1 MISGVGKDDVMVTVR
16 PIDPSEA
23 DALRS
28 IRLAA
33 LAADPTA
40 FGRTH
45 DEEAAY
51 DDDHWRM
58 RAAGSPSSQMF
69 VAVDG
74 EFIGLVG
81 AYQEAPDERV
91 ELVSMWTSPAARRRG
106 VGHRLV
112 RSVLDWAEE
121 RHAPSVELWVTRG
134 NDGALALYRAC
145 GFEVTGEVEPSP
157 ADPCREEIRMRRPM
171 G

>member
-1 MISGVGKDDVMVTVR
+1 MVTVR

-33 LAADPTA
+33 LATDPTA
-40 FGRTH
+40 FGRTY

-51 DDDHWRM
+51 DDAHWRM
-58 RAAGSPSSQMF
+58 RAAGSPTSQTF

-74 EFIGLVG
+74 DVIGLVG
-81 AYQEAPDERV
+81 AYQEAPGERV
-91 ELVSMWTSPAARRRG
+91 ELVSMWMAPAARRRG
-106 VGHRLV
+106 VGRQLV
-112 RSVLDWAEE
+112 EIVLEWADE
-121 RHAPSVELWVTRG
+121 RHPPSVELWVTRG
-134 NDGALALYRAC
+134 NDGALALYRSC
-145 GFEVTGEVEPSP
+145 GFEVTGEVEPSL

>member
-1 MISGVGKDDVMVTVR
+1 MVTVR

-23 DALRS
+23 GVLRS

-40 FGRTH
+40 FGRTY

-58 RAAGSPSSQMF
+58 RAAGSPTSQMF
-69 VAVDG
+69 AAVDG
-74 EFIGLVG
+74 EFIGLIG

-106 VGHRLV
+106 VARQLV
-112 RSVLDWAEE
+112 EIVLGWAEE
-121 RHAPSVELWVTRG
+121 RHPPSIELWVTRG
-134 NDGALALYRAC
+134 NDGALALYRSC
-145 GFEVTGEVEPSP
+145 GFEVIGEVVPSP
-157 ADPCREEIRMRRPM
+157 ADPCREEIRMGRPM

>member
-1 MISGVGKDDVMVTVR
+1 MVTVR

-74 EFIGLVG
+74 EFIGRALG
-81 AYQEAPDERV
+81 HERKRRSAGP
-91 ELVSMWTSPAARRRG
+91 VSSLWFRG
-106 VGHRLV
+106 DG
-112 RSVLDWAEE
+112 
-121 RHAPSVELWVTRG
+121 RG
-134 NDGALALYRAC
+134 RTI
-145 GFEVTGEVEPSP
+145 TGGS
-157 ADPCREEIRMRRPM
+157 MS
-171 G
+171 